1 VDHPK
6 WAGREATGC
15 FIMRARSKLIGQ
27 CCSQAV
33 CAAFCTCGTQPFW
46 SGHPAIFDANWGQFD
61 MLRKWL
67 KARADRKRQ
76 QELAHEQARVAYEE
90 SLLSPDFGDI
100 ASVFGSPISF
110 SLKALYEDETELRKS
125 YVTKVLPGRSEDLWL
140 FISCYNPL
148 NKSQIKGQW
157 LQDGIHFAFAGDGS
171 GSEYVVDPTDDHA
184 EIKFLEHEA
193 GELKSTGV
201 LMSEYL
207 SLIDDQGN
215 T

>member
-1 VDHPK
+1 MQIG
-6 WAGREATGC
+6 ASSICSESGL
-15 FIMRARSKLIGQ
+15 KLEPTENGNRNSLTNKPVLRTKKV
-27 CCSQAV
+27 CCRLTLEISPAFSAV
-33 CAAFCTCGTQPFW
+33 Q
-46 SGHPAIFDANWGQFD
+46 
-61 MLRKWL
+61 
-67 KARADRKRQ
+67 
-76 QELAHEQARVAYEE
+76 
-90 SLLSPDFGDI
+90 SLL
-100 ASVFGSPISF
+100 

-184 EIKFLEHEA
+184 EIKFLEHET